1 MLSQGL
7 LQTEHLAGPGRVEDE
22 GQGGSL
28 KRRWFVLLAVGVLG
42 SLVVAAVASAGFP
55 NLLRFKEP
63 VLVDGFPNLDR
74 QPAATAVGAE
84 ADSGFAD
91 PRVFVDGIVV
101 VGIKEGVVTRLTAP
115 FEAVYVC
122 VNGGGNVPD
131 ADNKTTFVG
140 ELEASATFAAAK
152 NGKATGSLLTP
163 PVPTSADVAAATG
176 FACPS
181 GQTLAFDQV
190 VFSNMV
196 LSVDGGETVQFDT
209 VLVSPSLHGVT

>member
-1 MLSQGL
+1 M
-7 LQTEHLAGPGRVEDE
+7 
-22 GQGGSL
+22 
-28 KRRWFVLLAVGVLG
+28 KRRWLVLLAVGVLG

-74 QPAATAVGAE
+74 QPAAAALAE
-84 ADSGFAD
+84 DGSGIAD
-91 PRVFVDGIVV
+91 PRVFVDEIVV
-101 VGIKEGVVTRLTAP
+101 VGVKEGVVTRLTAP

-140 ELEASATFAAAK
+140 ELEASSTFAAAK

-163 PVPTSADVAAATG
+163 PLPAAADVSATTG
-176 FACPS
+176 FACPT

-196 LSVDGGETVQFDT
+196 LSVDGGETVQLDT

>member
-1 MLSQGL
+1 
-7 LQTEHLAGPGRVEDE
+7 
-22 GQGGSL
+22 L
-28 KRRWFVLLAVGVLG
+28 KRRWSFLLAVCVLG
-42 SLVVAAVASAGFP
+42 SLLVAAVAWAGFP
-55 NLLRFKEP
+55 NLQRYKEP
-63 VLVDGFPNLDR
+63 VLVDGFPNLDS
-74 QPAATAVGAE
+74 QPSALRAE
-84 ADSGFAD
+84 AAAEAGFAD

-101 VGIKEGVVTRLTAP
+101 TGIKEGVVTRLTAP

-140 ELEASATFAAAK
+140 NLEASTTFAAAK

-163 PVPTSADVAAATG
+163 PVPSSADVAAATG

-196 LSVDGGETVQFDT
+196 LSVDGGESVRFDA
-209 VLVSPSLHGVT
+209 VLVSPSLHGIT

>member
-1 MLSQGL
+1 
-7 LQTEHLAGPGRVEDE
+7 
-22 GQGGSL
+22 
-28 KRRWFVLLAVGVLG
+28 VLG

-55 NLLRFKEP
+55 NLLRFQEP

-74 QPAATAVGAE
+74 QPAAAAARAGGGG
-84 ADSGFAD
+84 SGFAD

-101 VGIKEGVVTRLTAP
+101 TGVKEGVVTRLTAP

-122 VNGGGNVPD
+122 VNGGGNVPS

-140 ELEASATFAAAK
+140 DLEASATFAAAK

-163 PVPTSADVAAATG
+163 ALPTGAAVAAATG
-176 FACPS
+176 FACPA

-196 LSVDGGETVQFDT
+196 LSVDGGETVEFDT

>member
-1 MLSQGL
+1 
-7 LQTEHLAGPGRVEDE
+7 
-22 GQGGSL
+22 L
-28 KRRWFVLLAVGVLG
+28 KRRWLILLAVGALG
-42 SLVVAAVASAGFP
+42 SLVVAAVAWAGFP
-55 NLLRFKEP
+55 NLQRYKEP
-63 VLVDGFPNLDR
+63 VLVDGFPNLDS
-74 QPAATAVGAE
+74 QPSAARA
-84 ADSGFAD
+84 ADSADTAGFAD

-101 VGIKEGVVTRLTAP
+101 TGIKEGVVTRLTAP

-140 ELEASATFAAAK
+140 NLEASTTFAAAK

-163 PVPTSADVAAATG
+163 PVPSAADVAAATG
-176 FACPS
+176 FSCPS

-196 LSVDGGETVQFDT
+196 LSVDGGESVQFDA
-209 VLVSPSLHGVT
+209 VLVSPSLHGVS

>member
-1 MLSQGL
+1 M
-7 LQTEHLAGPGRVEDE
+7 
-22 GQGGSL
+22 
-28 KRRWFVLLAVGVLG
+28 KRRWSILLAVGVLG
-42 SLVVAAVASAGFP
+42 GLVVATVAWAGFP
-55 NLLRFKEP
+55 NLLRFQEP

-74 QPAATAVGAE
+74 QPSTALALEAASEPGTP
-84 ADSGFAD
+84 GFAD

-140 ELEASATFAAAK
+140 ELEASTTFAAAK

-163 PVPTSADVAAATG
+163 PLPTAADVAASTG

-181 GQTLAFDQV
+181 GQTLAFDRV

-196 LSVDGGETVQFDT
+196 LSVDGGETVQLDT

>member
-1 MLSQGL
+1 
-7 LQTEHLAGPGRVEDE
+7 
-22 GQGGSL
+22 
-28 KRRWFVLLAVGVLG
+28 VLG
-42 SLVVAAVASAGFP
+42 GLVVATVAWAGFP
-55 NLLRFKEP
+55 NLQRFQEP
-63 VLVDGFPNLDR
+63 VLVDGFPNLDS
-74 QPAATAVGAE
+74 QPSAARAQVEAE
-84 ADSGFAD
+84 VESGFAD
-91 PRVFVDGIVV
+91 PRVFIGGIVV
-101 VGIKEGVVTRLTAP
+101 TGIKEGVVTTLTAP

-140 ELEASATFAAAK
+140 DLEASATFAAAK

-163 PVPTSADVAAATG
+163 PLPAAADVSAATG

-190 VFSNMV
+190 VFSNIV

>member
-1 MLSQGL
+1 
-7 LQTEHLAGPGRVEDE
+7 
-22 GQGGSL
+22 
-28 KRRWFVLLAVGVLG
+28 VGVLG

-55 NLLRFKEP
+55 NLLRFQEP

-74 QPAATAVGAE
+74 QPAATARAE
-84 ADSGFAD
+84 DGSGIAD

-101 VGIKEGVVTRLTAP
+101 VGVQEGVVTRLTAP

-140 ELEASATFAAAK
+140 ELEASTTFAAAK

-163 PVPTSADVAAATG
+163 PLPAAADVSATTG
-176 FACPS
+176 FACPA

-196 LSVDGGETVQFDT
+196 LSVDGGETVQLDT